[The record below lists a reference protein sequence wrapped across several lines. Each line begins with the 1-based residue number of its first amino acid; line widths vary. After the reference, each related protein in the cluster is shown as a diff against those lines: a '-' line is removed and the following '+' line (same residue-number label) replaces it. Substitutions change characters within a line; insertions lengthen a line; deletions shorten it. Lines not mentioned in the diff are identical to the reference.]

1 MDRNRTPDVA
11 GTLPPYSADGTP
23 GFFTDEGGGT
33 TVPAQWC
40 NQVTEELRNLLVAA
54 GVSPSPL
61 SDAQLVVALSGALA
75 AISANGIVTTPN
87 KKVVVASTASSAGG
101 TDSAAV
107 ATNNSSASGNQ
118 SFVAACEDGHASY
131 GDDALLASCHAYVS
145 RAMSVL
151 LASLNASLHQANS
164 IGWGYSETQLESDP
178 GANRNLTGRI
188 DVTTG
193 NVHFKGTLSLGGDV
207 DSGSGALVY
216 ADESGNLHIAGNLIM
231 LTTNI
236 LANAITG
243 NSDLLI
249 GGNAAIVGYLQAGGD
264 GTFGGKVTAPNGLV
278 VDFTERGSNGSPYT
292 INAPS
297 GEGGT
302 FYVGGSVWHVGD
314 VMEWVVNN
322 NRVGAHSIVFPTA
335 WCSPDTRIACGLKH
349 KGTGTF
355 TVWARNDGADVTDP
369 SVAFQFVVV
378 NPVVPT

>member
-54 GVSPSPL
+54 GVTPSPL

-75 AISANGIVTTPN
+75 AISANGSVTTPN
-87 KKVVVASTASSAGG
+87 KKVVLASTLSSASG
-101 TDSAAV
+101 TDSAV
-107 ATNNSSASGNQ
+107 AASNNSSASGNQ
-118 SFVAACEDGHASY
+118 AFVAACEDGHASY
-131 GDDALLASCHAYVS
+131 GDDAILAACHSYVS

-164 IGWGYSETQLESDP
+164 IGWGYSDTQLESDP

-188 DVTTG
+188 DVATG
-193 NVHFKGTLSLGGDV
+193 NVHFKGTLNLGGDV
-207 DSGSGALVY
+207 DTGGTGVFFVD
-216 ADESGNLHIAGNLIM
+216 ADGNVHPAGNLVM
-231 LTTNI
+231 LATNI
-236 LANAITG
+236 LANAITA
-243 NSDLLI
+243 NSDLLV
-249 GGNAAIVGYLQAGGD
+249 GGNASIVGWVQAGGS
-264 GTFGGKVTAPNGLV
+264 GTFGGKVTAPDGLV
-278 VDFTERGSNGSPYT
+278 VDFTQMGSNGSPYT

-297 GEGGT
+297 GQGGT
-302 FYVGGSVWHVGD
+302 FYIMGSVWHVGD
-314 VMEWVVNN
+314 AMEWVVNN
-322 NRVGAHSIVFPTA
+322 NRVGPHSLVFPTA

-355 TVWARNDGADVTDP
+355 TIWARNDGADVTDP
-369 SVAFQFVVV
+369 TVAFQFLVV
-378 NPVVPT
+378 NPVDPT